1 MAKAV
6 SAQSDTALTSPISQI
21 FPFQKEKEAAK
32 IRSLFQRKTGIR
44 TLGTRQKERRT
55 TQKRPQVVDLQ
66 PLSAERQGFEP
77 WVPVRVQRFS
87 RPSRS
92 TAPASFLWS
101 TRPAGPGPLYAEDN
115 PPGVGKKRLA
125 ALFCCASG
133 AYVQPAACCSVKSN
147 PSQLNLR
154 AIAAETGR
162 N

>member
-6 SAQSDTALTSPISQI
+6 SAQSDTALTYIPPQKQSGRKSLTRSPILSG
-21 FPFQKEKEAAK
+21 
-32 IRSLFQRKTGIR
+32 KTGTP
-44 TLGTRQKERRT
+44 TLGTRQKERRA

-101 TRPAGPGPLYAEDN
+101 TRPVGPGPLLSEDN

-125 ALFCCASG
+125 ALFCCATG

-147 PSQLNLR
+147 PSLLNLR
-154 AIAAETGR
+154 TIAAETGR